1 MANYRGPKA
10 KISRVFHEPILG
22 CEKVLARKNYPP
34 GMHGR
39 KRKRKSDY
47 ALQLEQKQK
56 ARHTYQVLE
65 KQFRRIVRK
74 AINAE
79 GLSGHVLMQL
89 LEMRLVTIV
98 FRLGISP
105 TMRAAR
111 QLVAH
116 RHIYV
121 NDKCVDRPSYTLKK
135 GEKVSL
141 APKAKK
147 MQVVKKSLTHREGMY
162 PWLAW
167 EPVKMEGVILEIPAR
182 TIIPGEI
189 NDRTIIEYYSK

>member
-1 MANYRGPKA
+1 MQR
-10 KISRVFHEPILG
+10 
-22 CEKVLARKNYPP
+22 
-34 GMHGR
+34 
-39 KRKRKSDY
+39 
-47 ALQLEQKQK
+47 
-56 ARHTYQVLE
+56 
-65 KQFRRIVRK
+65 

-89 LEMRLVTIV
+89 LEMRLVTVV

-105 TMRAAR
+105 SIRAAR

-116 RHIYV
+116 GHIYV

-147 MQVVKKSLTHREGMY
+147 IEVIKKSLAGREGMY

-167 EPVKMEGVILEIPAR
+167 DSEKKEGIILEIPAR
-182 TIIPGEI
+182 NMIPGEI